1 MKRLYETIDDA
12 TFFTNY
18 GIFLAI
24 SGSTVYSW
32 LSGDNAKSLD
42 TEYYYNHSNE
52 KWISPMFEKLIDLNG
67 GVIDTT
73 LMNKLV
79 SIINLKFGDKWNR
92 LHDAF
97 INAVYNPIE
106 NYSMVETTEVD
117 SDVSTNNNIYG
128 FNSGAAVPVSE
139 QNVTANRLNNVTEV
153 NRSGNIGVTTSQQM
167 LESEIKLREWNF
179 FEQMMKDVDSV
190 LCLQLY

>member
-1 MKRLYETIDDA
+1 MKRLFETIDDA
-12 TFFTNY
+12 TFFTTY
-18 GIFLAI
+18 GIFLAL
-24 SGSTVYSW
+24 SGSNVYTW
-32 LSGDNAKSLD
+32 LSSDNAKSLD
-42 TEYYYNHSNE
+42 MEYYYNHSNE
-52 KWISPMFEKLIDLNG
+52 KWVSPLFEKLINLNG
-67 GVIDTT
+67 GTIDAT

-79 SIINLKFGDKWNR
+79 SIINLKFSDKWNR

-97 INAVYNPIE
+97 ITATYNPIE

-128 FNSGAAVPVSE
+128 FNSASAVPVSE

-179 FEQMMKDVDSV
+179 FKQMMKDVDSV

>member
-1 MKRLYETIDDA
+1 MKKLYETINDA

-18 GIFLAI
+18 GIFLAL
-24 SGSTVYSW
+24 SGSNLYTW
-32 LSGDNAKSLD
+32 LSSDDAKSLD

-52 KWISPMFEKLIDLNG
+52 KWISPLFEKLINLNSG
-67 GVIDTT
+67 TIDTA

-79 SIINLKFGDKWNR
+79 SIINLKFSDKWNR

-97 INAVYNPIE
+97 ITATYNPIE
-106 NYSMVETTEVD
+106 NYNMDETTEVD
-117 SDVSTNNNIYG
+117 SDVTTNNNIYG
-128 FNSGAAVPVSE
+128 FNSGSAVPVSE
-139 QNVTANRLNNVTEV
+139 QNVNANRLNNITELH
-153 NRSGNIGVTTSQQM
+153 RSGNIGVTTSQQM

-179 FEQMMKDVDSV
+179 YNQLMKDVDSV

>member
-24 SGSTVYSW
+24 SGSNVYTW
-32 LSGDNAKSLD
+32 LSSDNAKSLD
-42 TEYYYNHSNE
+42 MEYYYNHSNE
-52 KWISPMFEKLIDLNG
+52 KWISPLFEKLIDLNSG
-67 GVIDTT
+67 TIDTT

-79 SIINLKFGDKWNR
+79 SIINLKFSDKWNR

-97 INAVYNPIE
+97 ITATYNPIE
-106 NYSMVETTEVD
+106 NYSMVETTELD
-117 SDVSTNNNIYG
+117 SDITTQNDVYG
-128 FNSGAAVPVSE
+128 FNSGTGVPSST
-139 QNVTANRLNNVTEV
+139 QNVNANRLNNVTEV

-167 LESEIKLREWNF
+167 LESEIKLREWSFYN
-179 FEQMMKDVDSV
+179 QLMKDVDSI